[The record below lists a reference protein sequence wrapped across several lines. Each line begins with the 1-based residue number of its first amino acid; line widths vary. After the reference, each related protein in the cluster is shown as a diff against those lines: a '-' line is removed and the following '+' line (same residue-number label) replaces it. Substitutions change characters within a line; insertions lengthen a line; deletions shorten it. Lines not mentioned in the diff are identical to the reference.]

1 MLCHK
6 CILKLYH
13 GKEKRYV
20 NIIQIVWAE
29 AQLKWTE
36 VQWKS
41 VMWKFFLLTMN
52 AVSCWLRRKG
62 NISAQFKSLQ
72 LGWHR
77 IWQPAHLERHHQH
90 SKVFTSFRRTYALIQ
105 MISFQ
110 GRSQPKVHTASM
122 TTALLHSR
130 RVQSRLFINW
140 KYLVHFFSLCSFVN
154 KVLVYKV
161 YKWLYS
167 LLIHTSDSVPTLSE
181 FGLQKKVEVSEL
193 LTVFVM

>member
-1 MLCHK
+1 M
-6 CILKLYH
+6 
-13 GKEKRYV
+13 EKWYV

-29 AQLKWTE
+29 TQLKWTE

-41 VMWKFFLLTMN
+41 VLWKFFLITMN
-52 AVSCWLRRKG
+52 AVSCELRRRG

-90 SKVFTSFRRTYALIQ
+90 SKVCTGFRTTYVLIQ

-110 GRSQPKVHTASM
+110 GRSHSKVHTASM

-140 KYLVHFFSLCSFVN
+140 KHLVHFLSLCSFVN
-154 KVLVYKV
+154 KVLVCKV
-161 YKWLYS
+161 CKWLYS

-181 FGLQKKVEVSEL
+181 LGLQKKVEVSEL
-193 LTVFVM
+193 LTVFVI